1 MGRGIEWR
9 GTWEPGRHCYLGKR
23 NYWGACGLIRSWE
36 RMGLAGALSEHS
48 VFFLL
53 STTLTWSTAGSHKSL
68 PLSLLGRLVPWT
80 FSMTLCS
87 MLALLCFYSLIFF
100 ICFLPRYQIPPFP
113 TTGYISTQTERSRSD
128 LR

>member
-1 MGRGIEWR
+1 MGWGIEWR

-36 RMGLAGALSEHS
+36 RMDLAGALSEHS

-53 STTLTWSTAGSHKSL
+53 STTLTWSTAGSYKSL

-87 MLALLCFYSLIFF
+87 TFALLLFLSSNLFYLFF
-100 ICFLPRYQIPPFP
+100 TTLLNTPFP
-113 TTGYISTQTERSRSD
+113 TTGYISTQTEHSRSY